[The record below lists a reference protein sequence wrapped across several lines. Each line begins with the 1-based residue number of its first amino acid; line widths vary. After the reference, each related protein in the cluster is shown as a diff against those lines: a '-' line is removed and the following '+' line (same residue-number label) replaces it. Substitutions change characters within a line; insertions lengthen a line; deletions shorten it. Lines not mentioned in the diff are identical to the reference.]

1 MNDPKSASASGAAS
15 KTFRKSATPT
25 ASRPSASKPLTQN
38 ERASKTPRR
47 SVRCV
52 ASALPPAAAE
62 SYGIPVSLSPGSS
75 GHPPRHH
82 ATNSSRLTRPSS
94 SASRTA
100 MASAPGSFSSSSEA
114 KVAAYGSQAIASRT
128 SAEAESAA
136 DRRRA
141 ATSARETKPSASSSN
156 RANRDATR
164 MASDSDNAK
173 SDGRKSYVVSATES
187 SSSAPSRCTPDMF
200 AVSGVFRTASS
211 THARS
216 DAKRRVAST
225 ANAASRAVPVTPGRE
240 ANAIFRFSLF
250 FSPLRVCTA
259 STNACKSV
267 NPKKKAFATNVVKMT
282 TCANDSTANAPPTPN
297 ARTSTID
304 RATAPTSFG
313 NTMNISPSFI
323 AATSNAPEKMASE
336 FFNRRNMES
345 ATTALTSTAS
355 ACVRISLKLLPT
367 IMRRS
372 FAGVSTPSAAKSRA
386 MTLAADSF
394 MCTPSTVSSARVAST
409 SDIDVFFFSSSSSS
423 SSLFFFFFLR
433 TETSKRSLFAK
444 CDSRAGSAAFASG
457 GSSAA
462 RVATVPRSARPRA
475 NAAAAPR
482 DTRSNG
488 DRDPRS
494 PFPRE
499 AGFLSLGGP
508 RTSPLVKTPRRDA
521 GTGARVARD
530 PAERRSMLRRGS
542 SRLARFVRGDSRAEE
557 CP

>member
-1 MNDPKSASASGAAS
+1 
-15 KTFRKSATPT
+15 
-25 ASRPSASKPLTQN
+25 
-38 ERASKTPRR
+38 
-47 SVRCV
+47 
-52 ASALPPAAAE
+52 
-62 SYGIPVSLSPGSS
+62 
-75 GHPPRHH
+75 
-82 ATNSSRLTRPSS
+82 
-94 SASRTA
+94 
-100 MASAPGSFSSSSEA
+100 
-114 KVAAYGSQAIASRT
+114 
-128 SAEAESAA
+128 
-136 DRRRA
+136 
-141 ATSARETKPSASSSN
+141 
-156 RANRDATR
+156 
-164 MASDSDNAK
+164 
-173 SDGRKSYVVSATES
+173 
-187 SSSAPSRCTPDMF
+187 MF

-225 ANAASRAVPVTPGRE
+225 ANAASRAASTPGTD
-240 ANAIFRFSLF
+240 ANAIFCFSLF
-250 FSPLRVCTA
+250 FSPLSVCTA

-267 NPKKKAFATNVVKMT
+267 NPKKKAFARNVVKMT